1 MLNVSIV
8 KTTATSCTFTV
19 DTGITFTKARLTARI
34 DGDEEVTLDEVS
46 TDGGA
51 SSYDVFSIDSD
62 TGEFNVDLN
71 RVPFHSIYY
80 KMFRIIFLD
89 VNGDTIDSTFTFGM
103 TPSGSDHFYGV
114 INKLQEDFKIMA
126 MLSGTTLR
134 VFLPNLLAEK
144 CPECWDEELGQAISS
159 YCPACGGSNKY
170 IPMDILAK
178 KVKTSSKQKYGKKG
192 VSVKEA
198 VIFVTYSRVE
208 FSKGVKVANLATKE
222 IYDITD
228 RSIATI
234 GGIRTSTTIVVS
246 AMNSSDSRAADILD
260 LLK

>member
-1 MLNVSIV
+1 MLSISV
-8 KTTATSCTFTV
+8 VRTTATSCTLTI
-19 DTGITFTKARLTARI
+19 DTGITFTKARLTVKI
-34 DGDEEVTLDEVS
+34 DEEEEVTLDEVS
-46 TDGGA
+46 AGGGV
-51 SSYDVFSIDSD
+51 STYDVFSIDSG

-80 KMFRIIFLD
+80 KMFRIVFLD
-89 VNGDTIDSTFTFGM
+89 ANGDMIDSTFTFGM
-103 TPSGSDHFYGV
+103 TPSGADHFYGV

-126 MLSGTTLR
+126 TLSGTTLR
-134 VFLPNLLAEK
+134 IFLPNLLAEK
-144 CPECWDEELGQAISS
+144 CPECWDEELGQATSS
-159 YCPACGGSNKY
+159 YCPTCGGANKY

-192 VSVKEA
+192 VYVKES

-208 FSKGVKVANLATKE
+208 FSKGIKVANLATKE
-222 IYDITD
+222 IYEIID

-234 GGIRTSTTIVVS
+234 GGIRTSTTMVVAAINS
-246 AMNSSDSRAADILD
+246 ADSRALDILD

>member
-8 KTTATSCTFTV
+8 RTTATSCTLTI
-19 DTGITFTKARLTARI
+19 DTSITFTKARLTARI
-34 DGDEEVTLDEVS
+34 DGEEEITLDEVS
-46 TDGGA
+46 IDGGV

-71 RVPFHSIYY
+71 LVPFPSIYY

-89 VNGDTIDSTFTFGM
+89 ANGDVLDSTFTFGM
-103 TPSGSDHFYGV
+103 TPSGADHFYGV

-159 YCPACGGSNKY
+159 YCPVCGGASKY
-170 IPMDILAK
+170 TVVDILAK
-178 KVKTSSKQKYGKKG
+178 KVKTSSKQRYGKKG

-198 VIFVTYSRVE
+198 VIFVTYSRIE
-208 FSKGVKVANLATKE
+208 FSKGIKIANLATKE
-222 IYDITD
+222 IYEITD

-234 GGIRTSTTIVVS
+234 GGIRTSTTMVVASINS
-246 AMNSSDSRAADILD
+246 ADSRALDILD